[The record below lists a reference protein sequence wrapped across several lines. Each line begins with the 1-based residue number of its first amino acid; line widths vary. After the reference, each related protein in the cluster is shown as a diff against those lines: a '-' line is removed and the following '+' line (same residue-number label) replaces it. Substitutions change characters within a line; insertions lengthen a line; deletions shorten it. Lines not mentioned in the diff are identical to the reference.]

1 MLLDNVKVFDST
13 KMTNASATQ
22 SVLVNTTGKNQL
34 RLVVTNAGDGA
45 ACDHAA
51 WASARLN

>member
-1 MLLDNVKVFDST
+1 VLLDNVKVFDST